1 MKWSERRGGGRAGR
15 FLAAR
20 KRERQSRVGRKSR
33 HGARTLDLEQARTT
47 ALLWHGRL
55 WSPYLYCY
63 ATLGCTVG
71 TEAFRRGAIK
81 ETLAAIETLEKDPAA
96 YGVDE
101 RKKLDNLLAC
111 IRAGRADP

>member
-1 MKWSERRGGGRAGR
+1 MKWSARRGGGRAGR
-15 FLAAR
+15 FFAAHR
-20 KRERQSRVGRKSR
+20 RGGQPGVLRQSR
-33 HGARTLDLEQARTT
+33 HGARTLDLEQARAS

-71 TEAFRRGAIK
+71 TEAFRRGLIK

-101 RKKLDNLLAC
+101 RTKLDNLLAC
-111 IRAGRADP
+111 IRAGRTDP